1 MKTAA
6 GFEWFVAWRHLR
18 DPERRSRR
26 TLAVGLVLLALGIAV
41 YAAAHFLE
49 RKYAAPVEFLRPRLP
64 AYVEYLKQGAIG
76 AVFLGAII
84 AYLGILFA
92 SFTVFTAI
100 SIFGV
105 FLGTAAPILV
115 LSVMSGFEA
124 DLKGKIRGAKADVVI
139 TRVDD
144 RPFVE
149 WRQVRDK
156 IRSVPGVVASTPYLE
171 SEVMLEA
178 SGSPAGVILRGIDPA
193 SAPGVLDLERT
204 LREGKIQDL
213 AQPERVRPALPSR
226 RRPVFEDSDAR
237 DSGDVDEAAPA
248 LPAAP
253 DPAPEPAPEAT
264 LDTVLLGEELY
275 SRNLRVFVGSDINV
289 VCPLCLLGP
298 TGLRPRSKPFRVAGH
313 FYSGMYEFDSK
324 LAYVSLK
331 AAQRFL
337 GVEDEVTGIDIRTA
351 DPDRAGEVAEAI
363 AAILQGHQDR
373 PGAPAKIY
381 EVRSWEELN
390 KGLFM
395 ALRLE
400 KIAMFIVLTFIA
412 LVASFSIISNL
423 IMMVTEKGREVA
435 ILKAMGASNGAIL
448 RVFFAEGLYIGLL
461 GLAVGVAT
469 GVTCCALIE
478 KFGLPL
484 PTDVYYISKLPVVM
498 RAGEI
503 VTVAAL
509 ALVLCCLATLYPA
522 VMASRMR
529 PVEGLR
535 YE

>member
-1 MKTAA
+1 MKVGP

-26 TLAVGLVLLALGIAV
+26 VLVVGLAIMVLGAAAMAASYLLVRRVEPGMELFRPRTPQYLEYLRNGAVIAIIVGAVVGYFGVLL
-41 YAAAHFLE
+41 
-49 RKYAAPVEFLRPRLP
+49 
-64 AYVEYLKQGAIG
+64 
-76 AVFLGAII
+76 
-84 AYLGILFA
+84 A

-105 FLGTAAPILV
+105 FLGTAAPIVV

-124 DLKGKIRGAKADVVI
+124 DLKGKIRGAKADIVI
-139 TRVDD
+139 TRKDD
-144 RPFVE
+144 KPFVD
-149 WRQVRDK
+149 WRKARAT
-156 IRSVPGVVASTPYLE
+156 IASVPGVAASTPYIE
-171 SEVMLEA
+171 SEVMLNA
-178 SGSPAGVILRGIDPA
+178 SGTPAGVVLRGIDPE
-193 SAPGVLDLERT
+193 SAGSVLDLGRT
-204 LREGKIQDL
+204 LREGRIDDL
-213 AQPERVRPALPSR
+213 AHPERVRSTMPTDD
-226 RRPVFEDSDAR
+226 FED
-237 DSGDVDEAAPA
+237 DEDLPAGRKTKPAPPSAPA
-248 LPAAP
+248 DVRP
-253 DPAPEPAPEAT
+253 T
-264 LDTVLLGEELY
+264 IILGEELY
-275 SRNLRVFVGSDINV
+275 GRNLRVFLGSDVMV
-289 VCPLCLLGP
+289 VCPMCGLGP
-298 TGLRPRSKPFRVAGH
+298 TGAHPRALNFRVAGH

-324 LAYVSLK
+324 LAYVSLE

-337 GVEDEVTGIDIRTA
+337 GMPGEVTGIDVAA
-351 DPDRAGEVAEAI
+351 DVQRA
-363 AAILQGHQDR
+363 L
-373 PGAPAKIY
+373 GADY

-435 ILKAMGASNGAIL
+435 ILKAMGASDGAIL

-461 GLAVGVAT
+461 GLAVGVTA
-469 GVTCCALIE
+469 GVVGCRLLD

-484 PTDVYYISKLPVVM
+484 PTDVYYITRLPVVM

-503 VTVAAL
+503 LTVAGL
-509 ALVLCCLATLYPA
+509 ALLLCCLATLYPA
-522 VMASRMR
+522 MLASRLR